1 MSDRHD
7 KESSRGEDPREA
19 IDNENV
25 LGRRPSNGLSLGQPL
40 KREAIEAS
48 PAVVR

>member
-1 MSDRHD
+1 MSDSHD

-19 IDNENV
+19 VDNENV
-25 LGRRPSNGLSLGQPL
+25 LGRRPSNGLSLGRLL